1 MKIIFGRLS
10 LLIGIWLFYTWMYVL
25 YMQSG
30 EWYGGINV
38 VMSSVFGWLF
48 TIWWVALLGIW
59 FGE

>member
-1 MKIIFGRLS
+1 MKIIFGILS